1 MSQDRQPQSIEI
13 MTKSFK
19 TIEDVTNDPKF
30 LTMLDE
36 VIGIE
41 HKRIARSLANA
52 QKAARDFPGQY
63 PPKLKRSF
71 YDVLNEKGYLT
82 PDYISERFLEINKRS
97 CLWSAPL
104 REYVVKLCQE
114 AIKLMV
120 KSYSVK
126 LTEGMVFATKNTSAR
141 GYIKLL
147 HNDGIVVQR
156 TLRDKEGHFTFK
168 EEQWPYQATALLF
181 ESGKYYIPEPE
192 KKKFEGFPEYY
203 GPEKK
208 ETL

>member
-30 LTMLDE
+30 LIMLGE
-36 VIGIE
+36 AISSE
-41 HKRIARSLANA
+41 NKRMSKSLANA
-52 QKAARDFPGQY
+52 QKAAKDFPGQY
-63 PPKLKRSF
+63 LPKLKRSV
-71 YDVLNEKGYLT
+71 YDTINDEGHLN
-82 PDYISERFLEINKRS
+82 PSYISERFLEINEKRCS
-97 CLWSAPL
+97 LPTNV
-104 REYVVKLCQE
+104 REYIVKLCQE

-120 KSYSVK
+120 SSYSVK
-126 LTEGMVFATKNTSAR
+126 LHEGMVFATRNISAR

-156 TLRDKEGHFTFK
+156 TLKDKEGNFTFK

-181 ESGKYYIPEPE
+181 ESGKYYVPEPE
-192 KKKFEGFPEYY
+192 KKKFDGFPEYHT
-203 GPEKK
+203 EQK
-208 ETL
+208 EEAL

>member
-13 MTKSFK
+13 MTKSYK

-30 LTMLDE
+30 LTMLGE
-36 VIGIE
+36 AIGTE
-41 HKRIARSLANA
+41 HKRIDKSLANA
-52 QKAARDFPGQY
+52 QKAARDFPLKY
-63 PPKLKRSF
+63 TNKVKRSA
-71 YDVLNEKGYLT
+71 YDVINEGGHLNPT
-82 PDYISERFLEINKRS
+82 YISERFLEINEKRCS
-97 CLWSAPL
+97 LPTNI
-104 REYVVKLCQE
+104 RDYIVGLCQE

-120 KSYSVK
+120 NSYSVK
-126 LTEGMVFATKNTSAR
+126 LHEGMVFATKNTSAR

-147 HNDGIVVQR
+147 HNDGIIVQR

-192 KKKFEGFPEYY
+192 KNKFDGFPEYHTQQK
-203 GPEKK
+203 E